1 MHTAALFPGQGSHA
15 EDLTET
21 LARLRPDLLEL
32 AHAELGDK
40 AFARTAESTAYAQPA
55 TYCASLAGWSLLGP
69 KRVDVLVGHSLGELS
84 ALAAAGAVDEAS
96 GLRLVVLRGRL
107 MERAAEEAVGEGGML
122 ALSVSRDVGA
132 AFARGFGLTLAN
144 DNSPDQVVL
153 SGERD
158 RLEVLAE
165 EVGATGVR
173 TKLLPIRGA
182 FHSSAMASARE
193 EFADALRRIHVR
205 EPRIPVFSCMSAG
218 PMDDPRRRLTQGL
231 TSPVRW
237 RETLVA
243 LRRRGVESF
252 IDVGPGKVLARLV
265 KRTLDGVEATTAQ
278 RLSGGG
284 LPVASAGYR
293 PARAWTE
300 GERDQRL

>member
-1 MHTAALFPGQGSHA
+1 MRTAALFPGQGSQA

-32 AHAELGDK
+32 AHAELGDN
-40 AFARTAESTAYAQPA
+40 ALERAAESTAYAQPA

-69 KRVDVLVGHSLGELS
+69 EHVDVLVGHSLGELS
-84 ALAAAGAVDEAS
+84 ALAAAGAVDEAA
-96 GLRLVVLRGRL
+96 GLRLVALRGRL
-107 MERAAEEAVGEGGML
+107 MERAAEEAGGDGGML
-122 ALSVSRDVGA
+122 ALSVSRDVGEA
-132 AFARGFGLTLAN
+132 LARGFGLTVAN

-158 RLEVLAE
+158 WLEVLAE
-165 EVGATGVR
+165 EAGQAGVR

-193 EFADALRRIHVR
+193 EFADALRRTSIGD
-205 EPRIPVFSCMSAG
+205 PRIPVFSCLSAA
-218 PMDDPRRRLTQGL
+218 PMDDPRRRLAQAL
-231 TSPVRW
+231 TNPVRW

-252 IDVGPGKVLARLV
+252 IEVGPGKVLTGLV
-265 KRTLDGVEATTAQ
+265 KRTLDGVEATTAR
-278 RLSGGG
+278 RL
-284 LPVASAGYR
+284 AG
-293 PARAWTE
+293 A
-300 GERDQRL
+300 GV